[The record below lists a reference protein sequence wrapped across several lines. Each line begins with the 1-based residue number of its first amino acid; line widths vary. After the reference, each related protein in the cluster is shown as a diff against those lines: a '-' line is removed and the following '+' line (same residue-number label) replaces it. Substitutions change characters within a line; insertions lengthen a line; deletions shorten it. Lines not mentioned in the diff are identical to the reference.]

1 MKSYQKAKQALLM
14 LFPYFLL
21 LWLLIPIFG
30 SPYLAD
36 DIPNSQR
43 PAFLSIENESIWA
56 FTLRLTRQWIHNE
69 GRFFPVSVFENS
81 LVFTVFHERWMYK
94 SLQVVSVLLLA
105 AAFGWLIRIVA
116 RDKFI
121 AALAIVLFGASLQVR
136 TWYDPTLSFGIL
148 LPSTGIK
155 VLLALSLMVLG
166 IRTTKSKSRSLYLSG
181 AGILWLLALMQYEVV
196 ITLGVVALLLA
207 ILEVDSGRRRQ
218 ALGFSSILVPSLIFF
233 AISRYFR
240 NGITASPAY
249 QTNFHIPTVFKTLR
263 YQIEG
268 AVPLTVPY
276 SRVDGRLALGGSISN
291 MSIVQTLVLLMVSAL
306 IILYLLRM
314 RQLTI
319 PTRFVLFIS
328 GCCLLV
334 LPAIPTSLS
343 VRWQTEVGPGH
354 AYLPVM
360 LQYLGTSLV
369 LLVVI
374 LEANEL
380 ISRLKDIQLKK
391 LLFTVFT
398 IVVSTSTVVVVAT
411 NRKGIEYT
419 VNSSMGFRTDREV
432 FEAAAKLGI
441 FDIVSA
447 DTTLVS
453 NQANEVM
460 WTNKTYLNWLGGPA
474 VSAFVTPT
482 QLKECRANDDEN
494 CLKRVGGIYDVSQT
508 VKGSTRATVVAL
520 SGSNELE
527 IRTISRERESLPCG
541 IENSV
546 KNQGWWVTSCTAG
559 TLSVSEDFQLEY
571 LSQ

>member
-1 MKSYQKAKQALLM
+1 M

-21 LWLLIPIFG
+21 LWLLIPIFR

-56 FTLRLTRQWIHNE
+56 FTVRLTRQWIHNE
-69 GRFFPVSVFENS
+69 GRFFPVSVFENT

-105 AAFGWLIRIVA
+105 ATFGWLIRIVTK
-116 RDKFI
+116 DKYL
-121 AALAIVLFGASLQVR
+121 AALAVVLFGASLQVR
-136 TWYDPTLSFGIL
+136 TWYDPTISFGIL

-155 VLLALSLMVLG
+155 ALLALSMMILG
-166 IRTTKSKSRSLYLSG
+166 IRASTSKCRLLYLLA
-181 AGILWLLALMQYEVV
+181 AGLLWMLALMQYEVV
-196 ITLGVVALLLA
+196 ITLGIIAFMLA
-207 ILEVDSGRRRQ
+207 GCEREYGFRRQ
-218 ALGFSSILVPSLIFF
+218 ALGFSSILLPSLFF
-233 AISRYFR
+233 FSISRYFR
-240 NGITASPAY
+240 HGVTANPAY
-249 QTNFHIPTVFKTLR
+249 QTNLDISTVFKTLR

-268 AVPLTVPY
+268 ALPLTVPY
-276 SRVDGRLALGGSISN
+276 SRVDGRVAVGGSISN
-291 MSIVQTLVLLMVSAL
+291 MPLVQIVMLLIASAV
-306 IILYLLRM
+306 IVIYLLRM
-314 RQLTI
+314 RHSSV
-319 PTRFVLFIS
+319 PTRLVLIIS

-369 LLVVI
+369 LLI
-374 LEANEL
+374 LLLEAKQR
-380 ISRLKDIQLKK
+380 ISRVRDLQLKK
-391 LLFTVFT
+391 LLLTVSM
-398 IVVSTSTVVVVAT
+398 IVVAISSVIVVAT
-411 NRKGIEYT
+411 NKNGIEYT
-419 VNSSMGFRTDREV
+419 VESSMGFRTDREI

-447 DTTLVS
+447 NTTLVS

-520 SGSNELE
+520 SVSNELE

-546 KNQGWWVTSCTAG
+546 KNQGWWITRCAARS
-559 TLSVSEDFQLEY
+559 LSVSQDFQLQY